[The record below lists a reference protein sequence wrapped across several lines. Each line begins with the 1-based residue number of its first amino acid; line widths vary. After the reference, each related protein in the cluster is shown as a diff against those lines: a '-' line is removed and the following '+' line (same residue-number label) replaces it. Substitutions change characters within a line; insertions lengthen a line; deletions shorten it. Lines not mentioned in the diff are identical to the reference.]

1 MIESGLCVSGVRQV
15 NQSIRGFVLGALG
28 VLVFSLTMP
37 MTKIALAG
45 NDMSSWFVWSGR
57 AVLAALAGSA
67 YLLLTRAR
75 RPPRQALWP
84 LLGTTLGVV
93 FAWPLLNTIALQSVP
108 SSHAAVVNGILPLA
122 TAIIGARFNRERLA
136 ARFWLCA
143 VAGTAMVCGY
153 AWWRA
158 AGTLH
163 TADLLML
170 VAVLL
175 GGLGYACGALA
186 ARHMSGA
193 QVISWALLLG
203 LPFTLVAL
211 ALTVPSNLAAVSL
224 KAWLAFAYL
233 GLMSQWIGF
242 FFWYRGLLLGGI
254 AKVSQVQLTQLFLT
268 LGFSAWLLGE
278 AIEPAM
284 LLVAA
289 ATVALIV
296 LGRRVKRVGR
306 LP

>member
-1 MIESGLCVSGVRQV
+1 MNSSKRGLLLGV
-15 NQSIRGFVLGALG
+15 LG

-45 NDMSSWFVWSGR
+45 DALSSWFVWSGR
-57 AVLAALAGSA
+57 AVLAALAGGA

-75 RPPRQALWP
+75 LPPRQALWP

-93 FAWPLLNTIALQSVP
+93 FGWPLLNTIALHTVP

-122 TAIIGARFNRERLA
+122 TAVIGARLNRERLP

-143 VAGTAMVCGY
+143 VGGTLMVCGY
-153 AWWRA
+153 AWQRA
-158 AGTLH
+158 AGALH

-170 VAVLL
+170 LAVLL
-175 GGLGYACGALA
+175 GGLGYACGAIA
-186 ARHMSGA
+186 AKHMSGP

-203 LPFTLVAL
+203 LPVTLAI
-211 ALTVPSNLAAVSL
+211 LTQTLPSDPAIVSAR
-224 KAWLAFAYL
+224 AWLAFVYL

-254 AKVSQVQLTQLFLT
+254 AKVSQVQLPQLFLT
-268 LGFSAWLLGE
+268 LGLSALLLGE
-278 AIEPAM
+278 SLEPAM
-284 LLVAA
+284 LV
-289 ATVALIV
+289 VALTTVVLIIV
-296 LGRRVKRVGR
+296 GRRRGR
-306 LP
+306 ARPRP

>member
-1 MIESGLCVSGVRQV
+1 MNS
-15 NQSIRGFVLGALG
+15 SIRGFVLGALG

-37 MTKIALAG
+37 MTKIALAEHA
-45 NDMSSWFVWSGR
+45 MSSWFVWSGR

-75 RPPRQALWP
+75 RPPRAALWP

-122 TAIIGARFNRERLA
+122 TAIIGARFNREHLA
-136 ARFWLCA
+136 RRFWVCA

-163 TADLLML
+163 GADLLML
-170 VAVLL
+170 AAVLL

-193 QVISWALLLG
+193 AVISWALLLG
-203 LPFTLVAL
+203 LPVTLIML
-211 ALTVPSNLAAVSL
+211 AFNLPPDLAAVSPR
-224 KAWLAFAYL
+224 AWLAFAYL

-268 LGFSAWLLGE
+268 LGFSALLLNE
-278 AIEPAM
+278 SIEPAM
-284 LLVAA
+284 LVVAG
-289 ATVALIV
+289 ATVALIFV
-296 LGRRVKRVGR
+296 GRRVKRIRVAA
-306 LP
+306 